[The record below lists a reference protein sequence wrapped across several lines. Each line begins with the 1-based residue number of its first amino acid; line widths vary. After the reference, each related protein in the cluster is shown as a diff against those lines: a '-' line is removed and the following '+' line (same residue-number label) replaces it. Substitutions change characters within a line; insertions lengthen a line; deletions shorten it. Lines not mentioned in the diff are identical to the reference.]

1 MAAEEKTKQRTKPCA
16 FHQGLNLIDKTAHH
30 EQ

>member
-1 MAAEEKTKQRTKPCA
+1 MAVEEKTKQRTKPRA
-16 FHQGLNLIDKTAHH
+16 FHQGLTLIDKTAHH

>member
-1 MAAEEKTKQRTKPCA
+1 MAVEEKTKQRTKLCA